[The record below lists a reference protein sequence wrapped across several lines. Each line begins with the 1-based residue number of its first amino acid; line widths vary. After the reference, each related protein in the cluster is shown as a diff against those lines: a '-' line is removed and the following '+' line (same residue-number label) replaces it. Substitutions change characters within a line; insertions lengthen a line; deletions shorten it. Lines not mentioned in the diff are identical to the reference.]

1 METNKNQ
8 IQEPIGQSS
17 EPLYDHAKAA
27 CMAETLR
34 ELLNPEYILLF
45 GKLAGGT
52 PHSDTF
58 TYDLLAITD
67 GPTHYDWYEA
77 KRYLKMKLPQVGHG
91 APYVN
96 IYVHTRHDA
105 ETIRTPFFHLARK
118 EGIVLYSSHNQKFSR
133 PKDGF
138 DFGRAAALA
147 ERYADAFLPSADR
160 LVDCAQRGVDR
171 EHIRE
176 SAFATAQAAIGY
188 YRTLFYV
195 YHGFEADT
203 CDVRHLHHRLRTL
216 SGELPLL
223 FESDEF
229 RPKKTLCC
237 LNNFAVHAQHDP
249 QFFVDK
255 DEMAQHLSHVRRL
268 GAVTRELC
276 RKRMELYD
284 SKR

>member
-8 IQEPIGQSS
+8 IQETIEQSA
-17 EPLYDHAKAA
+17 EPLYDHVKAA
-27 CMAETLR
+27 CMAETLC
-34 ELLNPEYILLF
+34 ELLDPEYILLF

-58 TYDLLAITD
+58 TYDLLVLTD

-77 KRYLKMKLPQVGHG
+77 KRYLKMKLPQVSHG
-91 APYVN
+91 VPYVN
-96 IYVHTRHDA
+96 IYVHTRHDMN
-105 ETIRTPFFHLARK
+105 TNYSPFFHLARK

-133 PKDGF
+133 PKNEF
-138 DFGRAAALA
+138 DFSRAAALA
-147 ERYADAFLPSADR
+147 EKYADTFMPSADR
-160 LVDCAQRGVDR
+160 LVGYAQRGLYR
-171 EHIRE
+171 EHDRE
-176 SAFATAQAAIGY
+176 SAFAMTQAAIYY

-195 YHGFEADT
+195 YHGFEADS
-203 CDVRHLHHRLRTL
+203 CDIRYLHHRMRTL

-223 FESDEF
+223 FEPDEF
-229 RPKKTLCC
+229 QSKRTLCC

-255 DEMAQHLSHVRRL
+255 DEMAQHLGRVRRL

-284 SKR
+284 CKR